1 MMGELFKIQTN
12 ILTSP
17 DLCQYERGKLSQLK
31 ACVKKPI
38 SQEEKKF
45 YAFNYVGII

>member
-17 DLCQYERGKLSQLK
+17 DLCQYERGKLSHLK
-31 ACVKKPI
+31 TCVKKLI
-38 SQEEKKF
+38 SQEEKKILCF
-45 YAFNYVGII
+45 